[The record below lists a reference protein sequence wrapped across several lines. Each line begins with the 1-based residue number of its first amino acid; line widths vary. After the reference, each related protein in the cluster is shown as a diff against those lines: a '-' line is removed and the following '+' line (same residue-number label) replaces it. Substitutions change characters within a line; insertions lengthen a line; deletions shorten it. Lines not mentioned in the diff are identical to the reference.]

1 MNLIILYKNDFITE
15 NIVRLTGR
23 RAAHILLVHKA
34 EIGKSLAVGLLNSN
48 MGKGTITNIS
58 KNSLEMN
65 VVLSEKS
72 PVSLPLTLI
81 IALPRPKTFKKAIHA
96 AVSMGVKKI
105 YVIESWKVDKSYWQS
120 PVLNKDK
127 LEQQIILALEQG
139 KDTILPEIIF
149 KRKFKPFVEDEIPG
163 IIKDSCPI
171 LAHPTASQ
179 NCPYNLKKEITLA
192 IGPEGG
198 FTEYEINLLMKQG
211 FNTVSIGER
220 VLRVEFAIPAII
232 TRLI

>member
-149 KRKFKPFVEDEIPG
+149 KRKEREDSRG
-163 IIKDSCPI
+163 NFC
-171 LAHPTASQ
+171 Q
-179 NCPYNLKKEITLA
+179 W
-192 IGPEGG
+192 
-198 FTEYEINLLMKQG
+198 
-211 FNTVSIGER
+211 
-220 VLRVEFAIPAII
+220 
-232 TRLI
+232 